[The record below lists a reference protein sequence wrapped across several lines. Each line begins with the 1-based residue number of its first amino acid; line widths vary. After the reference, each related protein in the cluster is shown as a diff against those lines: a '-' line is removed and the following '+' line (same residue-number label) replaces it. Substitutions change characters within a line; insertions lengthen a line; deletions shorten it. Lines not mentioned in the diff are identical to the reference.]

1 MQKKDDLL
9 VGPVFAEVKSEDE
22 EDEAPGAKCG
32 EASEDMSGSL

>member
-22 EDEAPGAKCG
+22 EDDAPGAK
-32 EASEDMSGSL
+32 